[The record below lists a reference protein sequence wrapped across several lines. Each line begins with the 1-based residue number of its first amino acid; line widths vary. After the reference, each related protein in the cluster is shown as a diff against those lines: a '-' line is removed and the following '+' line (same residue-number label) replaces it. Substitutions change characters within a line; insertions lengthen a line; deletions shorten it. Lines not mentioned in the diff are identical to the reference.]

1 MKINLLK
8 FAACATVL
16 SLAACTNDVVEI
28 PGNLENQLSLP
39 QGQDVIRIS
48 LTNTTSTRAARPVS
62 SSEADNN
69 VNRIA
74 FKFLNSSN
82 QAVEGISL
90 EGVVDAVSG
99 DEDPDFES
107 VSNVLH
113 LPDSYDGSEINIKFS
128 GLQEGSYKIIAYG
141 YNYTEGT
148 DIQDTFPYTIDV
160 KGSGYLLKCEGVSSA
175 IQEIFAGCN
184 EGDLIGVNQHG
195 KFQTVPKIT
204 LSRQVAGLL
213 AYFKEAPVFVD
224 NKKVKK
230 VTVSTKVAITGFYFP
245 ASLLSDAYSGIG
257 DVSTAWVDY
266 LTFDMQQASNYK
278 SQYLE
283 SGDFYEFSD
292 SYLLANETNPIDGL
306 TCQENTLFG
315 SRFLLPFSGY
325 RDLSVGGYD
334 CATLNICYWAED
346 DTLIKSV
353 SLRNGGSEDDELR
366 SDSYQ
371 YGILCNN
378 FYSIGTKK
386 GTGDNPGDNPISID
400 EPTGYDH
407 AEVDINDD
415 WIQSHSLIN

>member
-8 FAACATVL
+8 SAACATVL
-16 SLAACTNDVVEI
+16 SLAACTNDVVEV
-28 PGNLENQLSLP
+28 PGNLGSQLSLS

-48 LTNTTSTRAARPVS
+48 LTNTTSTRAVRPVS

-99 DEDPDFES
+99 DENPDFDPID
-107 VSNVLH
+107 NVLH
-113 LPDSYDGSEINIKFS
+113 LPDNYDGREISIKFS
-128 GLQEGSYKIIAYG
+128 GLQEGAYKIIAYG
-141 YNYTEGT
+141 YNYTEDVDT
-148 DIQDTFPYTIDV
+148 EDTFPYAINV
-160 KGSGYLLKCEGVSSA
+160 KGSDYLLKCENVNSEV
-175 IQEIFAGCN
+175 QEIFAGCN
-184 EGDLIGVNQHG
+184 DGDLIGVNRYG

-266 LTFDMQQASNYK
+266 LTFDMQQASNYN
-278 SQYLE
+278 SLFLE
-283 SGDFYEFSD
+283 SGDFYEFND
-292 SYLLANETNPIDGL
+292 SYLMANETDPISNL
-306 TCQENTLFG
+306 KCQENTLFG
-315 SRFLLPFSGY
+315 SRFLLPFSGS

-334 CATLNICYWAED
+334 CATLNICYWGED

-353 SLRNGGSEDDELR
+353 ALRNGGSDDDVLG
-366 SDSYQ
+366 SASYQ

-378 FYSIGTKK
+378 FYSIGTKN
-386 GTGDNPGDNPISID
+386 GTGDGSGDNPISIG
-400 EPTGYDH
+400 EPTGYDY
-407 AEVDINDD
+407 AEVDISDD
-415 WIQSHSLIN
+415 WTQSHSLVN